1 MIDLD
6 VIRLSV
12 ILDVPPEKL
21 YMLSNHRTPRK
32 KRKEERYSNYH
43 KVVIPRKGSKKDR
56 VLCVPNGYLKAVQ
69 RRILGL
75 CLYKLPVSQYATA
88 YRKGFSLLDNASP
101 HTGKEYVVKLD
112 ISGFFDSID
121 EDMVYSVMK
130 RFRFSVPATSL
141 LTHLCVYNGVL
152 PQGAPTSP
160 YIANLVMKHF
170 DEQLGRWCLKH
181 GITYTR
187 YCDDMTFSG
196 TREAVKATQLIPEV
210 RKRLSRQG
218 FILNDK
224 KTVVVG
230 RSGQQR
236 VTGIVVNEKPQVPR
250 EIRRAIRQEVY
261 YCTKFGVKESLA
273 RRGSSETPQ
282 QYLSSL
288 LGRIGFALQTDRS
301 NTEMQE
307 YYSRIKEL
315 MKE

>member
-1 MIDLD
+1 MTDLD
-6 VIRLSV
+6 VIGLSV
-12 ILDVPPEKL
+12 LLDVPPEKL
-21 YMLSNHRTPRK
+21 YMLSNDRDPRCRRK
-32 KRKEERYSNYH
+32 KDSYSNYH
-43 KVVIPRKGSKKDR
+43 TVVIHRGKGRKNR
-56 VLCVPNGYLKAVQ
+56 VLSVPNVFLRAVQ
-69 RRILGL
+69 RRILDR
-75 CLYKLPVSQYATA
+75 CLYKLPVSPYATA
-88 YRKGFSLLDNASP
+88 YRRGFSLLDNARP
-101 HTGKEYVVKLD
+101 HVGKECIVKLD

-121 EDMVYSVMK
+121 DDMVYAVMR
-130 RFRFSVPATSL
+130 RFRLSVPASVL
-141 LTHLCVYNGVL
+141 LTHLCIHNSVL

-170 DEQLGRWCLKH
+170 DEKLGAWCTQH

-196 TREAVKATQLIPEV
+196 TRDAIRNAQLIPKV
-210 RKRLSRQG
+210 RKMLSRQG
-218 FILNDK
+218 FTLNDK

-230 RSGQQR
+230 VSRQQK

-250 EIRRAIRQEVY
+250 KLRRSIRQEVY
-261 YCTKFGVKESLA
+261 YCSKFGVKESLE
-273 RRGSSETPQ
+273 RRGSDIPPE
-282 QYLSSL
+282 QYLRSL